1 VSFESVPA
9 GRRAGGR
16 PGPAKPLTGEG
27 DVLKRKKKSESEK
40 TEKKRQFIGFRIG
53 EELYG
58 IGIEF
63 IQEIDRMHSI
73 TKLPKSLPFI
83 EGVINLRG
91 AIIPVIDVAK
101 RFGMPAVEIG
111 RRTRIIITR
120 ISGQAVGLIV
130 EQVTEVVQ
138 LEEKAVEPAPAMAF
152 AVDQKYVEG
161 VGRIE
166 EGLLIILNLELLF
179 SIEEMNQLQT
189 HPMS

>member
-1 VSFESVPA
+1 M
-9 GRRAGGR
+9 
-16 PGPAKPLTGEG
+16 
-27 DVLKRKKKSESEK
+27 LKRKKKAEGEK
-40 TEKKRQFIGFRIG
+40 EEKRREFVGFRIG

-91 AIIPVIDVAK
+91 AIIPIVDMAK
-101 RFGMPAVEIG
+101 RFGMPPVEIE
-111 RRTRIIITR
+111 RKTRIIIAR
-120 ISGQAVGLIV
+120 ISGHAVGLIV

-161 VGRIE
+161 VGRTE
-166 EGLLIILNLELLF
+166 EGLLIILNLEMLF
-179 SIEEMNQLQT
+179 SVEEMTQLQS

>member
-1 VSFESVPA
+1 
-9 GRRAGGR
+9 
-16 PGPAKPLTGEG
+16 
-27 DVLKRKKKSESEK
+27 VLKRKNKKIEGEKVEK
-40 TEKKRQFIGFRIG
+40 TRQFVGFRIG

-58 IGIEF
+58 VGIEA

-91 AIIPVIDVAK
+91 AIIPVVDMAK
-101 RFGMPAVEIG
+101 RFAMPPVEVG
-111 RRTRIIITR
+111 RKTRIIITR
-120 ISGQAVGLIV
+120 ISGQTVGLIV

-138 LEEKAVEPAPAMAF
+138 LGEKAVEPAPAMAF
-152 AVDQKYVEG
+152 ALDQKYVEG

-179 SIEEMNQLQT
+179 SVEEMTQLQT
-189 HPMS
+189 HQLS